1 LRNEIDGKRKGGI
14 KERRSLFFHVLCSST
29 RKISAAVVE
38 KRISAAARIVRRER
52 VEEVRLRIVNFS
64 GLSLK

>member
-1 LRNEIDGKRKGGI
+1 MTGKEKGESRNG
-14 KERRSLFFHVLCSST
+14 VLCSST

-64 GLSLK
+64 VLCRNEEDIL

>member
-1 LRNEIDGKRKGGI
+1 M
-14 KERRSLFFHVLCSST
+14 
-29 RKISAAVVE
+29 E

-64 GLSLK
+64 EMKRIYFDVMAEFKQHGCKVLLSYNNNSNNNCLLS

>member
-1 LRNEIDGKRKGGI
+1 LTGKEKGESRNG
-14 KERRSLFFHVLCSST
+14 VLCSST

>member
-1 LRNEIDGKRKGGI
+1 MTGKEKGESRNG
-14 KERRSLFFHVLCSST
+14 VLCSST
-29 RKISAAVVE
+29 RKISAAAVVE

-64 GLSLK
+64 VLCRNEEDIL